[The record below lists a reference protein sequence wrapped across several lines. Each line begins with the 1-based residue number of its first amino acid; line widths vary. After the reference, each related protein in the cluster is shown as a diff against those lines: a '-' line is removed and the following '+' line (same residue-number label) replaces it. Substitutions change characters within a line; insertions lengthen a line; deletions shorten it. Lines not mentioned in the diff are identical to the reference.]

1 MKLKGNRRIKILF
14 CIISVAL
21 IWGIYAVTV
30 KWVRWEVEKEKVFA
44 ANVKEGFNEK
54 VLSEIN
60 QVNKNGKMLYISG
73 WIMKYNTRVMDV
85 KMVLR
90 ETGEIKEQ
98 VLKTSLEK
106 NKGYE
111 TYLNYLKS
119 DGEYKNGGF
128 TAKIEIEELKKDA
141 CYEVLLYFEYE
152 KKRQDGSTEPVNQW
166 VKVATGQYLYR
177 DAVYRYNPTEFIRP
191 EFADEQMQTVI
202 ESGVVLAYDNE
213 KQVWL
218 YLYEENLYWIL
229 SKEKNA
235 VYGNKKVIF
244 YHEERYFEERQKY
257 DFDNKDFYFETREVP
272 LDNNEKY
279 EVAKISLVRGY
290 PITRI
295 QTGLMSNINEKG
307 WNFDVQ
313 IPMFFSER

>member
-1 MKLKGNRRIKILF
+1 MLF
-14 CIISVAL
+14 CVLSVVL
-21 IWGIYAVTV
+21 IWGIYMVMV
-30 KWVRWEVEKEKVFA
+30 KWIRWEVESEKVVA
-44 ANVKEGFNEK
+44 EKAEESFNEN

-60 QVNKNGKMLYISG
+60 QVHKNGKMLYISG
-73 WIMKYNTRVMDV
+73 WIMKYNTRVIDV

-119 DGEYKNGGF
+119 DGAYRNGGF
-128 TAKIEIEELKKDA
+128 TAKIEIEELKKDV
-141 CYEVLLYFEYE
+141 CYEVLLYFGYEYE
-152 KKRQDGSTEPVNQW
+152 KKMQDGSVELVDRW
-166 VKVATGQYLYR
+166 VKVDTEQYLYQ

-191 EFADEQMQTVI
+191 EFIDKQMQTVI
-202 ESGVVLAYDNE
+202 ENGVVLAYDNK

-229 SKEKNA
+229 GKEKNA
-235 VYGNKKVIF
+235 MYKNEKRIF
-244 YHEERYFEERQKY
+244 CHLFSVDKTKLPEERQKY
-257 DFDNKDFYFETREVP
+257 GFDNKDFYFETNRVLLNTDEV
-272 LDNNEKY
+272 Y
-279 EVAKISLVRGY
+279 EVAKMSLESEY

-295 QTGLMSNINEKG
+295 QTGFIDSTNEEG
-307 WNFDVQ
+307 WNCNVQ
-313 IPMFFSER
+313 IPVFFRER